1 MSEIDSVYK
10 ARTIRA
16 AILKRVNHALDISEA
31 WYGRY
36 LLCRNSKWPNARRY
50 ALKCRAMAAIQHDR
64 GLG

>member
-1 MSEIDSVYK
+1 MTVVDTVWK
-10 ARTIRA
+10 ARTVRA
-16 AILKRVNHALDISEA
+16 EILARVTHALDVTEA

-36 LLCRNSKWPNARRY
+36 LLCRGSKWPSGLRY